1 VRRQRAETRSECAP
15 GIGFLAVRFP
25 GSQYAANHPELK
37 GSFLRR
43 AYPSAA
49 KKGSGPRFGLSG
61 PPERGY
67 SFPPHFPRPVHRR
80 ESPHLSCRVFREAIM
95 SRVRIGWASCLPPL
109 LACAI
114 LAGTPHPA
122 SSQALSPPG
131 TVFLEE
137 LTWDETRD
145 LMEDGFTTILIATAG
160 TEQNGP
166 HMVLGKHRYILEY
179 TTSEIARALG
189 NALVAP
195 IVTYVPEGSWEG
207 PTGHMRM
214 PGTLSL
220 PPDRFQALLLH
231 TARSLQAGGFRN
243 LLFLEDSGGNVNA
256 TREVVALLNQ
266 EWAGIDAQAHHISD
280 YYQKSIADTEAYIT
294 GELGIPAAEIGGHA
308 GISDTSQLWFVNR
321 LHIRASARAPGGG
334 FEGSGVSG
342 NPTLASP
349 EIGQR
354 ILRIKVDNALAQ
366 IRDQLPPGQVGF
378 EATPRAPRPLALEE
392 MTWTEVR
399 DALVGGWTTAIVPI
413 GGTEQNGPHMI
424 LGKHN
429 FIVTRA
435 ALEMAEQLGNALVA
449 PTLQYVPQGDYRR
462 PGFGDKPGVISLPSP
477 DYDSVLDAAARS
489 LQAHG
494 FKDILLIGDS
504 GGNQAGMIAVAE
516 ALNRE
521 WSESDARV
529 WALTD
534 YYRKGG
540 EDYRSW
546 MLAQHGYD
554 AETVGRHA
562 GISDTSQL
570 LFVHPSG
577 IRLRKRLPGGGDPNS
592 GVSGDPT
599 LATPEIGAMGLAF
612 KVNAALAQFRAL
624 RGETGSGGP

>member
-1 VRRQRAETRSECAP
+1 
-15 GIGFLAVRFP
+15 
-25 GSQYAANHPELK
+25 
-37 GSFLRR
+37 
-43 AYPSAA
+43 
-49 KKGSGPRFGLSG
+49 
-61 PPERGY
+61 
-67 SFPPHFPRPVHRR
+67 
-80 ESPHLSCRVFREAIM
+80 M
-95 SRVRIGWASCLPPL
+95 SRIRAGWASF
-109 LACAI
+109 LASFLGLGLTMGA
-114 LAGTPHPA
+114 PDPA
-122 SSQALSPPG
+122 TAQALSPPG
-131 TVFLEE
+131 TVFLED

-145 LMEDGFTTILIATAG
+145 LLDDGFTTIVIATAG

-214 PGTLSL
+214 PGTMSL
-220 PPDRFQALLLH
+220 PADRFRALLLH

-243 LLFLEDSGGNVNA
+243 FLFLEDSGGNVNA
-256 TREVVALLNQ
+256 TREAVALLNQ
-266 EWAGIDAQAHHISD
+266 EWEGTEARAFHITD
-280 YYQKSIADTEAYIT
+280 YYQKSIADTERYIT
-294 GELGIPAAEIGGHA
+294 GELGIPAEEIGGHA

-321 LHIRASARAPGGG
+321 VHIRTSARAPGGG

-366 IRDQLPPGQVGF
+366 IRASVPPAQVGF
-378 EATPRAPRPLALEE
+378 EATPRAPRPLSLEE

-399 DALVGGWTTAIVPI
+399 DALAAGWTTAIVPI

-429 FIVTRA
+429 YIVTRA
-435 ALEMAEQLGNALVA
+435 ALEMAERLGNALVA
-449 PTLQYVPQGDYRR
+449 PTLQYVPEGDYRR
-462 PGFGDKPGVISLPSP
+462 PGFGEKPGVISLPSP

-489 LQAHG
+489 LKAHG
-494 FKDILLIGDS
+494 FRDILFIGDS
-504 GGNQAGMIAVAE
+504 GGNQAGMVAVAE
-516 ALNRE
+516 ALNQE
-521 WSESDARV
+521 WAASEFRV

-540 EDYRSW
+540 EDYRAW
-546 MLAQHGYD
+546 MLARYGFE

-570 LFVHPSG
+570 LHVHPSG
-577 IRLRKRLPGGGDPNS
+577 IRMHKRLPGGGDPNS

-599 LATPEIGAMGLAF
+599 LATPEIGAMGLEF

-624 RGETGSGGP
+624 RAGPATGGP